1 MHTIHT
7 TEQFDTW
14 FSGLKDRLAKARIQ
28 ARIDRLEDGNLGD
41 WKPIREG
48 VSELRVDVGAGYR
61 VYFKQIG
68 LELVILLAG
77 GNKSTQDKDIKTAL
91 AIAKAL
97 KG

>member
-28 ARIDRLEDGNLGD
+28 SRIDRLEDGNFGD

-61 VYFKQIG
+61 VYFKLIG

-91 AIAKAL
+91 AIAEAL